1 MKYVALVALVGQESV
16 NGVNLKTE
24 SKGIYDGTKFELVL
38 SQQGTEN
45 RKCEPGQ
52 VAVVNY
58 TGHLKSDGSVF
69 DSTAKKD
76 APFSFVLGQAEV
88 IECWDEGFKRMDVG
102 SKGTLECPASMAYG
116 DVMKPGIPEN
126 SDLVFDVELLDCVKD
141 EMNNVDI
148 SELKSYAAEND
159 VQNGKDETISL
170 AGEQT
175 TNQ

>member
-1 MKYVALVALVGQESV
+1 MNKILKYVALAAFLGQDSV
-16 NGVNLKTE
+16 NAVNLKTQA
-24 SKGIYDGTKFELVL
+24 KGIYDGTKFEVNLT
-38 SQQGTEN
+38 QQGTEN
-45 RKCEPGQ
+45 RKCQQGE

-58 TGHLKSDGSVF
+58 TGKLKSDGTVF

-76 APFSFVLGQAEV
+76 SPFSFVLGQAEV

-102 SKGTLECPASMAYG
+102 SKAQFECPASMAYG

-148 SELKSYAAEND
+148 SQL
-159 VQNGKDETISL
+159 
-170 AGEQT
+170 
-175 TNQ
+175 

>member
-1 MKYVALVALVGQESV
+1 MLKYVALVALVGQESV
-16 NGVNLKTE
+16 NAVNLK
-24 SKGIYDGTKFELVL
+24 SQAKGIYDGTKFEVNLT
-38 SQQGTEN
+38 QQGTEN
-45 RKCEPGQ
+45 RKCNQGE

-88 IECWDEGFKRMDVG
+88 IECWDEGFKKMDVG
-102 SKGTLECPASMAYG
+102 SKATFECPASMAYG

-148 SELKSYAAEND
+148 SQMQAMAAEAD
-159 VQNGKDETISL
+159 MSNGQQETVTL
-170 AGEQT
+170 AGQ
-175 TNQ
+175 